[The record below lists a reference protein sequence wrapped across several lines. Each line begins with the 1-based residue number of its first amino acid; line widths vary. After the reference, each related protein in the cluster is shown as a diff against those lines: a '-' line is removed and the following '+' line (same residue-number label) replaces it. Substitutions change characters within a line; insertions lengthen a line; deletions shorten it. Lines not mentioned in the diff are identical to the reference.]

1 MGSAVEMMF
10 REKTAIPPKIRRQKH
25 STHRIKIAAII
36 STVLVELFISKLTIL
51 IAAIN
56 EQQSTKYFTQSGV
69 FWETDT
75 SKLHMITHCLVAAEA
90 GQPLV
95 LESHYD

>member
-1 MGSAVEMMF
+1 MNNNLLS
-10 REKTAIPPKIRRQKH
+10 
-25 STHRIKIAAII
+25 
-36 STVLVELFISKLTIL
+36 IL
-51 IAAIN
+51 PN
-56 EQQSTKYFTQSGV
+56 LEFLGNG
-69 FWETDT
+69 D